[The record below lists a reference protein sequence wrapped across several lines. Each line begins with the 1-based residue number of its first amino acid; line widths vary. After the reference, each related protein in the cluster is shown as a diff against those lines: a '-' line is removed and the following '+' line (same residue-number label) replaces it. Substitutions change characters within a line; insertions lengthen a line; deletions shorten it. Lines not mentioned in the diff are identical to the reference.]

1 MTNRLALIVDD
12 SRSARHVLTR
22 MLESFGL
29 EVASVESAELALTY
43 LQSARP
49 DVIFMDHL
57 MPGMDGFAAVR
68 VLKSNPDT
76 VTIPVLMYT
85 SQEGE
90 MYLSQARALGA
101 IGVLPKTLKHADVA
115 AVLQQLNLLPADS
128 TSSSG
133 VHRQVTHTQPVH
145 ETRAASPPP
154 VSVNAPE
161 HKQETSTTQ
170 LNDHS
175 LSQLAHRVATETR
188 DELLLLNTQTTRR
201 LNLWRG
207 LVAVCGALCVV
218 LLLIMLALQ
227 NQTQVQLDNL
237 HLAQRQLMT
246 QMNKITEQHSVQVS
260 ADLSG
265 SSSSLITPQATVEA
279 LPVPY
284 GEVPLSGARLERLRA
299 LVSNLRNEQ
308 KKSVI
313 RIETFMA
320 DFCLNS
326 VAGGSWVTA
335 PDAALQSS
343 CEMVGNPYGDALRLP
358 QRQSVAFANFVDG
371 LNKEPNGKISVQL
384 VEGGHQLR
392 VAYPERSNTL
402 TAGEWNRMAER
413 NQRVEFSVQ
422 TEP

>member
-115 AVLQQLNLLPADS
+115 AVLQQLNLLSADS

-133 VHRQVTHTQPVH
+133 VHRHVTHTQPVH
-145 ETRAASPPP
+145 ETRAASAPP
-154 VSVNAPE
+154 VSVVAPE
-161 HKQETSTTQ
+161 HKQETAPAQ
-170 LNDHS
+170 LSDHA

-188 DELLLLNTQTTRR
+188 DELLLLNTQTSRR

-207 LVAVCGALCVV
+207 LVAVCGVLCVV
-218 LLLIMLALQ
+218 LLIVLLALQ
-227 NQTQVQLDNL
+227 SQTQVQLDSL
-237 HLAQRQLMT
+237 RLAQQQLAT
-246 QMNKITEQHSVQVS
+246 QLNRMSELRSVPVS
-260 ADLSG
+260 AEQ
-265 SSSSLITPQATVEA
+265 SSSSTSLIQPSSTVEA
-279 LPVPY
+279 LQVPY
-284 GEVPLSGARLERLRA
+284 GEVPLSGARLERLRT
-299 LVSNLRNEQ
+299 LVTNLRNEQ
-308 KKSVI
+308 KKTVI
-313 RIETFMA
+313 RIETFTA

-326 VAGGSWVTA
+326 VTGGSWITA
-335 PDAALQSS
+335 PDTALQSS
-343 CEMVGNPYGDALRLP
+343 CEMVGNPFADALRLP
-358 QRQSVAFANFVDG
+358 QRQSVAFANFTDG
-371 LNKEPNGKISVQL
+371 INKEPNGKISVQL

-392 VAYPERSNTL
+392 AAYPERSNTL
-402 TAGEWNRMAER
+402 TAGEWNRVAER